1 MGFGGQPPLTPPPS
15 GLTKDQRKNAKAM
28 AKLDKVVQAEGP
40 RVYKA
45 LSEAERLE
53 AARFAF
59 CCCICW
65 LVRILGLLSL

>member
-1 MGFGGQPPLTPPPS
+1 MGFGGPTPLSPPPS
-15 GLTKDQRKNAKAM
+15 GMTKDQRKNAKAM

-59 CCCICW
+59 CCCNC
-65 LVRILGLLSL
+65 LLLRT